1 MPALHIPLTGGDL
14 KLRPALGAYGYGFV
28 NYNISARLPQWNYL
42 NIIPVF
48 NCFGHGCFGKDSVS
62 N

>member
-1 MPALHIPLTGGDL
+1 L

-48 NCFGHGCFGKDSVS
+48 NGFGHGCFGKDSVS